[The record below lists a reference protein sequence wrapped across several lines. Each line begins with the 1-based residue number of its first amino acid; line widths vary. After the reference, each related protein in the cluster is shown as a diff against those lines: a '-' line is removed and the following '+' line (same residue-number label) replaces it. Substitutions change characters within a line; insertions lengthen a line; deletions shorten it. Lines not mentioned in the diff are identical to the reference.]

1 MLAAK
6 NEIMETAVNELYRVS
21 ADSDVRRRYS
31 LRERAW
37 RDEQARTAYALQQ
50 GLQQGIQQTKA
61 ELVRFF
67 KNGGS
72 LEEFLERNSST

>member
-1 MLAAK
+1 
-6 NEIMETAVNELYRVS
+6 METAVNELYRVS
-21 ADSDVRRRYS
+21 ADSDVRRQYS

-50 GLQQGIQQTKA
+50 GLQQGEQKKEA
-61 ELVRFF
+61 EIVRFF

-72 LEEFLERNSST
+72 LEEFLERNSSS